1 VRALIDSL
9 LAIPCALL
17 PKRYWQSFDLPM
29 ANMAPVS
36 SWVTML
42 GGFVVGVPGYFAYL
56 ERLRNTKGVSI
67 LDISTAQIEGRLPE
81 TAEVSAIPSVLYM
94 TAPLQFLLTPIGLL
108 AGYMVLSG
116 LVRVVASFVDDAT
129 GDPVLSGVD
138 ILWRRIFTSRQER
151 SVRVERAR
159 LERMDEPDRRYDGE
173 WAGLTG
179 VDFVVV
185 AARRKPGWTTGTF
198 VITSDGWFTLG
209 EPFDRPMPNG
219 LRTIYPLTLQTTP
232 DVVRKSVNYEL
243 PPLRESK
250 PLRRNAETPQAPGE
264 S

>member
-1 VRALIDSL
+1 M
-9 LAIPCALL
+9 L
-17 PKRYWQSFDLPM
+17 PKRYWQSFDVPM

-42 GGFVVGVPGYFAYL
+42 LGFVIGVPGYFAYL
-56 ERLRNTKGVSI
+56 DRLRGVKGVSI
-67 LDISTAQIEGRLPE
+67 LEISKAQLEQKLPE
-81 TAEVSAIPSVLYM
+81 TAEVSAIPSVMYM
-94 TAPLQFLLTPIGLL
+94 TAPMQFLLTPIGLL
-108 AGYMVLSG
+108 AGYLVFSG
-116 LVRVVASFVDDAT
+116 LFRVVSSFVDDAK
-129 GDPVLSGVD
+129 GDPVLTGID
-138 ILWRRIFTSRQER
+138 ALWRRLFTSRQQR
-151 SVRVERAR
+151 AVRVERAR
-159 LERMDEPDRRYDGE
+159 LEKMDEPDRRYAGE

-179 VDFVVV
+179 VDFVIV
-185 AARRKPGWTTGTF
+185 AARRKPDWTKGTF

-250 PLRRNAETPQAPGE
+250 TLK
-264 S
+264 